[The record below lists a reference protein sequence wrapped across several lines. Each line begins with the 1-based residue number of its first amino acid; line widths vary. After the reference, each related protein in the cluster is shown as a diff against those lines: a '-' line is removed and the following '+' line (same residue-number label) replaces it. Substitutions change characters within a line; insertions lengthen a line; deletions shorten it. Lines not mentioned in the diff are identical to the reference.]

1 MTCKEAES
9 LVMPYIRHEIDI
21 QEMED
26 FLEHID
32 GCENCREELE
42 IYYMVEEGIRQLDSD
57 TDTDRYNIKG
67 DMEADII
74 TSRQQ
79 IYRVHLLSALRYAAD
94 TLIAM
99 SLVVM
104 FLLQMRIWAEAQI
117 HCQHVIYIVIEVENF
132 MCSQGYEEWCLRAK
146 CLRNVP
152 KTLLWPGVQCQGS
165 ICSPPFYKVGRGG
178 LHTRTQLSFLFK

>member
-57 TDTDRYNIKG
+57 TDTDRDNIKG

-104 FLLQMRIWAEAQI
+104 FLLQMRIWWQ
-117 HCQHVIYIVIEVENF
+117 
-132 MCSQGYEEWCLRAK
+132 QG
-146 CLRNVP
+146 
-152 KTLLWPGVQCQGS
+152 
-165 ICSPPFYKVGRGG
+165 I
-178 LHTRTQLSFLFK
+178 